1 MVKGVTLLLDWYRDD
16 GVIENRIPIGS
27 TEDKLLS
34 VASDMSSLEAVIL
47 LLALVPLSTASF
59 ATTTNNEDDVD
70 FVYPGEARSERGL
83 PECSNHGIC
92 STLHRRFWLPLLVE
106 RLCRCPSRTECP
118 WHWNNTDHHT
128 MSLDNRSQLKFCENV
143 SSLLPCTP
151 NQAAIVKL
159 KTTDNNPTDYINST
173 MFTSYTAACYC
184 PPRHYWKQFNKTSI
198 SDQGNGTRAEHTIYK
213 CVKVHTLIIIMFLSC
228 VQLRKCSSMQFCGNT
243 RADHYSTYYRCSCPF
258 GHMCLIK
265 DQTKYQVKE
274 LLFQGSAYKTTC
286 IPDSGTEL
294 RHSTNL

>member
-1 MVKGVTLLLDWYRDD
+1 MC
-16 GVIENRIPIGS
+16 
-27 TEDKLLS
+27 
-34 VASDMSSLEAVIL
+34 SLEAVIL

-70 FVYPGEARSERGL
+70 FLYPGEARSERGL
-83 PECSNHGIC
+83 PECSEHGIC

-118 WHWNNTDHHT
+118 WRWNNTDHHT

-151 NQAAIVKL
+151 NQAAMVKL

-173 MFTSYTAACYC
+173 MYTSYT
-184 PPRHYWKQFNKTSI
+184 
-198 SDQGNGTRAEHTIYK
+198 
-213 CVKVHTLIIIMFLSC
+213 
-228 VQLRKCSSMQFCGNT
+228 LRKCSSTQFCGNT

-274 LLFQGSAYKTTC
+274 LLFQGSAYKATC
-286 IPDSGTEL
+286 IPDSDTEL
-294 RHSTNL
+294 RHSTTHL

>member
-1 MVKGVTLLLDWYRDD
+1 MC
-16 GVIENRIPIGS
+16 
-27 TEDKLLS
+27 
-34 VASDMSSLEAVIL
+34 SLEAVIL

-70 FVYPGEARSERGL
+70 FLYPGEARSERGL
-83 PECSNHGIC
+83 PECSEHGIC

-118 WHWNNTDHHT
+118 WRWNNTDHHT

-151 NQAAIVKL
+151 NQAAMVKL

-173 MFTSYTAACYC
+173 MYTSYTVACYC

-198 SDQGNGTRAEHTIYK
+198 IEEMFINAVLRKHTCRPLFHILPVLMPFRPHVPHQGSDQVPSKGAAVPRIGI
-213 CVKVHTLIIIMFLSC
+213 
-228 VQLRKCSSMQFCGNT
+228 
-243 RADHYSTYYRCSCPF
+243 
-258 GHMCLIK
+258 
-265 DQTKYQVKE
+265 
-274 LLFQGSAYKTTC
+274 QGY
-286 IPDSGTEL
+286 L
-294 RHSTNL
+294 HS